1 MPLFMNT
8 RPLGR
13 VPRSHTLLPVASLLL
28 LALVGA
34 SAIGALSPTSARTAA
49 HAAASFTYTAA
60 GDYSQTRYTSANLSF
75 MKTSGAAFNLALG
88 DFSYATTITGSVA
101 DAWSSYAS
109 GNVGAGFPFEIIP
122 GDHDVSALSNYA
134 ADLPDGLGSGGT
146 YAKQYYFDYP
156 AGTPLARFIMIA
168 NGQIPGYYYTK
179 GSAGYNWV
187 SSTIDSAR
195 AAGITW
201 VIVGMYNDC
210 FSLGSQ
216 HCSKDDLLNLLVS
229 KKVDLVLHAHKH
241 DYQAS
246 KQLAFNGTTCT
257 SLTTASYNAACVVNA
272 TTSMVRGQGTVIVI
286 TGTGGATP
294 QLSISPSDTAL
305 PYFRASNGAG
315 TNVTWGVTQITISS
329 TQLAERFVPV
339 KGVKGSGS
347 FTDSFTITGS

>member
-1 MPLFMNT
+1 MPSIINT
-8 RPLGR
+8 RPEGR
-13 VPRSHTLLPVASLLL
+13 VPRSHPLFSLASVLL
-28 LALVGA
+28 LALLVASAVGA
-34 SAIGALSPTSARTAA
+34 LAPTARRTAA
-49 HAAASFTYTAA
+49 RAAGSFTFTAA
-60 GDYSQTRYTSANLSF
+60 GDYAQTRYTSANLTF

-88 DFSYATTITGSVA
+88 DFSYTSPVTGSVA

-109 GNVGAGFPFEIIP
+109 GNVGASFPFEIIP
-122 GDHDVSALSNYA
+122 GEHDASALSNYA
-134 ADLPDGLGSGGT
+134 ADLPDRLGSSGP
-146 YAKQYYFDYP
+146 YAQQYFFDYP
-156 AGTPLARFIMIA
+156 AITPLARFIMIA
-168 NGQIPGYYYTK
+168 PGQIPGYYYSK
-179 GSAGYNWV
+179 GSAGYRWV

-195 AAGITW
+195 AAGIRW

-272 TTSMVRGQGTVIVI
+272 TQSMVRGQGTVIVI

-294 QLSISPSDTAL
+294 QLSINPSDPAL
-305 PYFRASNGAG
+305 QYFRASNGAG
-315 TNVTWGVTQITISS
+315 TNATWGVTQITISP
-329 TQLAERFVPV
+329 TQLTDRFVPV
-339 KGVKGSGS
+339 KGVKGSGT
-347 FTDSFTITGS
+347 FTDTFTITGS